1 MSSPSLPRKKTKIIC
16 TIGPASREQETLERM
31 MAAGMN
37 IARINF
43 AHGDFDS
50 HRETIANVRAAA
62 AGHRPTH
69 RHHGRPARPQDAHRR
84 SWRKNPSS
92 SCAATASTCT

>member
-1 MSSPSLPRKKTKIIC
+1 
-16 TIGPASREQETLERM
+16 

-50 HRETIANVRAAA
+50 HRQSIAITVRAAA
-62 AGHRPTH
+62 EACGKNIIMGDLPGPKMRI
-69 RHHGRPARPQDAHRR
+69 GKLKEAHYPGPRR
-84 SWRKNPSS
+84 QF
-92 SCAATASTCT
+92 